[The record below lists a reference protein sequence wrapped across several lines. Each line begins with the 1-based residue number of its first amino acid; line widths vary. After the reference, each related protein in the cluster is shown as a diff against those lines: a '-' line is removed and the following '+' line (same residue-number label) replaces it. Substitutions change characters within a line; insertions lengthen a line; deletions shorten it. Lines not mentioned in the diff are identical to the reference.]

1 MLFEMPFPKSDQRNT
16 RKSLS
21 KAKKVLLLQK
31 GAATDHSLI
40 GRAHVDGKSTQI
52 IFLMNDSLSLTR
64 TGPCLGSQHSTAS
77 YCLG

>member
-1 MLFEMPFPKSDQRNT
+1 MLFEMPFPNSDQRNT

-31 GAATDHSLI
+31 GADHSLI
-40 GRAHVDGKSTQI
+40 GRAQVDGKSTQI

-64 TGPCLGSQHSTAS
+64 IGPSLGSQNSTAT